1 MFTDMWI
8 LRDPHMDIV
17 VDLTQVENFIEILYF
32 FIRHSNLFFGDSL
45 WVTGWKL
52 DNFLFFLQISLMVI
66 SGFWGKSTLKLESH
80 KVG

>member
-32 FIRHSNLFFGDSL
+32 LFDI
-45 WVTGWKL
+45 
-52 DNFLFFLQISLMVI
+52 QIYF
-66 SGFWGKSTLKLESH
+66 SGTHCE
-80 KVG
+80 